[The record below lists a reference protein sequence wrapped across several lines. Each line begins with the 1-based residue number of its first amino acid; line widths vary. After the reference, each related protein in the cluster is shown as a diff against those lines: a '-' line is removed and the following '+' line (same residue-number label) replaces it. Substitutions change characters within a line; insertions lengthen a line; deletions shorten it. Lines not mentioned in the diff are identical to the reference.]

1 MNPVSAR
8 LVIFD
13 WDGTLM
19 DSTGHIVASVQQAAL
34 EMGWEAPAPDK
45 VRAVIGLSLAQA
57 LATVMPETSP
67 TAARAF
73 EAAYRRHY
81 LNPDMDEG
89 DLFPGVRDLLQALRA
104 ADIWAAVATGKG
116 RSGLDRVMKKLGVE
130 ELFVASRC
138 ADEAR
143 SKPHPQ
149 MLEDILHVTGLEARE
164 AVMVGDTS
172 FDLDMARALRMPAF
186 GVTGGAHPA
195 EQLRACE
202 PMGVLERVTDIRHP
216 LGLGGSQNS

>member
-1 MNPVSAR
+1 MTALNAR

-19 DSTGHIVASVQQAAL
+19 DSTGHIVVSVQQAAL

-45 VRAVIGLSLAQA
+45 VRAVIGLSLDRA
-57 LATVMPETSP
+57 LATVMPEPSES
-67 TAARAF
+67 AARAF
-73 EAAYRRHY
+73 EDAYRRHY
-81 LNPDMDEG
+81 LNPDMNEG
-89 DLFPGVRDLLQALRA
+89 ELFPGVRELLLELRE
-104 ADIWAAVATGKG
+104 ADIWAAVATGKA
-116 RSGLDRVMKKLGVE
+116 RPGLDRVMKKLDVDH
-130 ELFVASRC
+130 LFVASRC

-149 MLEDILHVTGLEARE
+149 MLEDILHVTGLEAHQ

-202 PMGVLERVTDIRHP
+202 PMGMLECVTDIRHP
-216 LGLGGSQNS
+216 LGLGAPQDP